1 MKYFFSVWCLMLASV
16 TGNAQSRDLFTRAS
30 VRDGPVVTGSL
41 TGIVVDQNN
50 AVVADAAVLV
60 KDVSQSVRREATTG
74 NDGGFT
80 ILRLPPGYYTVAVRH
95 QGFATAEVR
104 DVALKTRDQLALKI
118 QLKLGHI
125 GETVTV
131 GADDSTSGKN
141 PALGLNLNRHL
152 IEDLPVNGRSLQP
165 LITLTPGTVPTKST
179 FSEQGQFSVNGQ
191 RANANYF
198 LVDGVS
204 ANIGVAAGADG
215 LGQSGGGSLP
225 GMTAFG
231 STQSLLSMDAVQ
243 ELKIQTN
250 AYAPEF
256 GRTPGAQVIIITR
269 SGADAFRGTLFEYF
283 RGGAMGAND
292 WFANRDGLKT
302 LSTRQHDFGG
312 VVGGPIIK
320 RRTFFFASY
329 EGLRLRLPQFATVE
343 VPSMLARQSALPQ
356 LKPFLNAFPVPNG
369 TETSNGLATFS
380 AGYTDAASFNAT
392 GIRVDQ
398 RIGDNAT
405 LFGRFQVAP
414 SETVQRGVGN
424 SLNTSQVLRF
434 NTQTLTIGANAN
446 ITPQISNDVR
456 INYSG
461 SHAAKGSLLDDFG
474 GAVSPGDATVFPPFT
489 SRQYSSYS
497 LSFGS
502 NAAFSI
508 GKDASNFQSQI
519 NLVDNLTLARR
530 SHQLKFGLDYRRLT
544 PTYGQRDYKE
554 IAAFNSVSAA
564 IANGVA
570 SSVTILSQ
578 DEVGVLLTN
587 FSAYAQDAWRTT
599 RRLNLSYGLRWEY
612 NPPPSGKDG
621 QVPFTVQ
628 GLETPATLALAPPG
642 TPHYQATFSNFAPRF
657 GAAYQL
663 FGQRHRETVLR
674 GGFGLFYDLGIG
686 TLANATVSF
695 PYLRRRVLSN
705 VEYPLNPSP
714 VVPLPFTLNPPVSRI
729 RATDPN
735 LKLPLTMQWNITLE
749 QSLGSQQSVSAA
761 YVAAVGRRL
770 LRQETLF
777 NPNPDFSQVIV
788 TANEATSDYHS
799 LQVQFQRRVSRG
811 VQALASYT
819 WSHSIDIASN
829 DSSPNPPA
837 AKIDPLQDRA
847 SSDFDVRHSFN
858 AAVTYDLPAPGKR
871 SLVSAVLRNWSLDGV
886 VAARTAMPVDVFVR
900 RDIGFGPFNLRPDL
914 ISGIPLYLQ
923 DRTAPGGRKINS
935 AAFVIPQVSRQG
947 TLGRNALRGFPVSQ
961 VDFALHRGF
970 ALADQVVLQMR
981 ADVFNIFNHPN
992 FGDPV
997 GDFGSGFFGR
1007 STSMLGRSLGSAGS
1021 VGFCPIYQVGGPRA
1035 MQLVLKL
1042 QF

>member
-1 MKYFFSVWCLMLASV
+1 MLASGM
-16 TGNAQSRDLFTRAS
+16 TGNAQNRDLFTKAS
-30 VRDGPVVTGSL
+30 VSDGPLVTATL

-50 AVVADAAVLV
+50 AVVPDAAVLV
-60 KDVSQSVRREATTG
+60 KDVSESIRREATTG

-80 ILRLPPGYYTVAVRH
+80 ILRLPPGFYSVAVRH

-104 DVALKTRDQLALKI
+104 DVALKTRDQIALKI
-118 QLKLGHI
+118 QLKLGAV

-131 GADDSTSGKN
+131 GADDSTSRKN
-141 PALGLNLNRHL
+141 AAPGLGLNRHF

-165 LITLTPGTVPTKST
+165 LITLTPGIVSTKST

-225 GMTAFG
+225 GVTAFG

-243 ELKIQTN
+243 ELKIQTST
-250 AYAPEF
+250 YAPEF
-256 GRTPGAQVIIITR
+256 GRTPGAQVVITTR
-269 SGADAFRGTLFEYF
+269 SGTDAFRGTLFEYF
-283 RGGAMGAND
+283 RGGGIGAND
-292 WFANRDGLKT
+292 WFANRDGLNIHPV
-302 LSTRQHDFGG
+302 RQHDFGG
-312 VVGGPIIK
+312 VVGGPIVK
-320 RRTFFFASY
+320 GQTFFFGSY
-329 EGLRLRLPQFATVE
+329 EGLRLRLPQFATTE
-343 VPSMLARQSALPQ
+343 VPSMLARQSATPQ

-380 AGYTDAASFNAT
+380 AGYTDAARLNAAS
-392 GIRVDQ
+392 IRVDQ

-405 LFGRFQVAP
+405 LFGRFHVAP
-414 SETVQRGVGN
+414 SETLQRGAGN
-424 SLNTSQVLRF
+424 SLNTSQLLRF
-434 NTQTLTIGANAN
+434 NTQTFTIGANAN
-446 ITPQISNDVR
+446 ITPQISNEVR
-456 INYSG
+456 INYSV
-461 SHAAKGSLLDDFG
+461 SHAAKSSLLDDFG
-474 GAVSPGDATVFPPFT
+474 GAVSPDDAIVFPPFT

-502 NAAFSI
+502 SPGFSI
-508 GKDASNFQSQI
+508 GKDASNFQNQI
-519 NLVDNLTLARR
+519 NVVDSLTLARR
-530 SHQLKFGLDYRRLT
+530 SHQLRFGLDYRRLT

-554 IAAFNSVSAA
+554 ITSFNSVAGA

-570 SSVTILSQ
+570 TSVTILSQ

-587 FSAYAQDAWRTT
+587 FSAFAQDAWRTT
-599 RRLNLSYGLRWEY
+599 RRLNLSYGLRWEF

-628 GLETPATLALAPPG
+628 GLDTPATLALAPSG
-642 TPHYQATFSNFAPRF
+642 TPHYQATFGNFAPRF
-657 GAAYQL
+657 GVAYEL
-663 FGQRHRETVLR
+663 FGQKRRETVLR
-674 GGFGLFYDLGIG
+674 GGVGVFYDLGIG

-705 VEYPLNPSP
+705 VEYPLNPFP

-749 QSLGSQQSVSAA
+749 QSLGSHQSLSAA
-761 YVAAVGRRL
+761 YVAAAGRRL

-777 NPNPDFSQVIV
+777 NPNPNFSQVIV

-799 LQVQFQRRVSRG
+799 LQVQFQSRLTRG

-837 AKIDPLQDRA
+837 AKIDPQQDRA

-858 AAVTYDLPAPGKR
+858 AAVTYDLPAPGER
-871 SLVSAVLRNWSLDGV
+871 NLVTTVLRNWSLD
-886 VAARTAMPVDVFVR
+886 ALITARTAMPVDVFVR
-900 RDIGFGPFNLRPDL
+900 RDLGFGPFNLRPDL
-914 ISGIPLYLQ
+914 ITGIPLYLE
-923 DRTAPGGRKINS
+923 DRTTPGGRRINS
-935 AAFVIPQVSRQG
+935 AAFVMSQASRQG

-961 VDFALHRGF
+961 VDLALHRGF
-970 ALADQVVLQMR
+970 ALTDQVILQMR
-981 ADVFNIFNHPN
+981 AEVFNIFNHPN
-992 FGDPV
+992 FSDPV
-997 GDFGSGFFGR
+997 GDLGSGFFGR

-1021 VGFCPIYQVGGPRA
+1021 VGFNPVYQVGGPRA
-1035 MQLVLKL
+1035 IQLVMKL

>member
-1 MKYFFSVWCLMLASV
+1 MLASV
-16 TGNAQSRDLFTRAS
+16 MTGNAQSGDLFTRAS
-30 VRDGPVVTGSL
+30 VSDGPLVTGTL

-50 AVVADAAVLV
+50 AVVPGADVLV
-60 KDVSQSVRREATTG
+60 KDVSESVRRKATTG
-74 NDGGFT
+74 NDGGFI
-80 ILRLPPGYYTVAVRH
+80 ILRLPPGYYIVAVRH

-118 QLKLGHI
+118 QLKLGAV

-131 GADDSTSGKN
+131 GAHDSTSRKN
-141 PALGLNLNRHL
+141 PALGLNLNRHF

-165 LITLTPGTVPTKST
+165 LITLTPGIVPTRST

-191 RANANYF
+191 RANANYL

-215 LGQSGGGSLP
+215 LGQSGGGSLN

-243 ELKIQTN
+243 ELKIQTS

-256 GRTPGAQVIIITR
+256 GRTPGAQVVITTR
-269 SGADAFRGTLFEYF
+269 SGTDAFRGTLFEYF
-283 RGGAMGAND
+283 RGGAIGAND
-292 WFANRDGLKT
+292 WFANRDGLKMH
-302 LSTRQHDFGG
+302 SVRQHDFGG
-312 VVGGPIIK
+312 VVGGPIVK
-320 RRTFFFASY
+320 GQTFFFASY

-343 VPSMLARQSALPQ
+343 VPSMLARQSAPPQ

-369 TETSNGLATFS
+369 IETSKGLATFS
-380 AGYTDAASFNAT
+380 AGYTDAASFNAA
-392 GIRVDQ
+392 GIRVDH
-398 RIGDNAT
+398 RVGDNAT
-405 LFGRFQVAP
+405 LFGRFHAAP
-414 SETVQRGVGN
+414 SETVQRGAGN
-424 SLNTSQVLRF
+424 SLNTSQLLKF
-434 NTQTLTIGANAN
+434 NTRTLTIGANVN

-456 INYSG
+456 INYSV
-461 SHAAKGSLLDDFG
+461 SHAGKSSLLDDFG
-474 GAVSPGDATVFPPFT
+474 GAVSPDDATVFPAFT
-489 SRQYSSYS
+489 SRHDSSYS

-508 GKDASNFQSQI
+508 GKDASNFQNQI
-519 NLVDNLTLARR
+519 NLVDNLTLVRR

-554 IAAFNSVSAA
+554 ITAFNSVAAA
-564 IANGVA
+564 IASGVA

-578 DEVGVLLTN
+578 DEVGVLLSN
-587 FSAYAQDAWRTT
+587 FSAYAQDAWRTK

-612 NPPPSGKDG
+612 NPSPSGKDG

-628 GLETPATLALAPPG
+628 GLETPATLALAPRG
-642 TPHYQATFSNFAPRF
+642 TPHYRATFSNFAPRF

-663 FGQRHRETVLR
+663 SGQQRRETVLR

-686 TLANATVSF
+686 TLANTTVSF

-735 LKLPLTMQWNITLE
+735 LKLPLTMQWNISLE
-749 QSLGSQQSVSAA
+749 QSLGSQQSVSAS
-761 YVAAVGRRL
+761 YVAAAGRRL

-777 NPNPDFSQVIV
+777 NPNPNFSQVIV
-788 TANEATSDYHS
+788 TANEATSDYHA
-799 LQVQFQRRVSRG
+799 LQVQFQSRLSRG
-811 VQALASYT
+811 VQAHASYT

-837 AKIDPLQDRA
+837 AKIDPLLDRA

-858 AAVTYDLPAPGKR
+858 AAITYDLPAPGKR
-871 SLVSAVLRNWSLDGV
+871 NLVSSVLRNWSLDAV

-900 RDIGFGPFNLRPDL
+900 RDLGFGPFNLRPDL
-914 ISGIPLYLQ
+914 IPEIPVYLE

-935 AAFVIPQVSRQG
+935 AAFVIPQASRQG
-947 TLGRNALRGFPVSQ
+947 TLGRNALRGFSVSQ
-961 VDFALHRGF
+961 VDLALHRGF
-970 ALADQVVLQMR
+970 ALTDQVILQMR

-997 GDFGSGFFGR
+997 GDLGSGFFGL
-1007 STSMLGRSLGSAGS
+1007 STSMLGKSLGSAGS
-1021 VGFCPIYQVGGPRA
+1021 VGFSPIYQVGGPRA
-1035 MQLVLKL
+1035 MQLVMKL